1 MYDIAHSNITR
12 MDDMT
17 HVCGEKRMTTHRIG
31 AHILIF
37 DVGNNDEIY
46 VEYSRARIYGVGS

>member
-1 MYDIAHSNITR
+1 
-12 MDDMT
+12 MDDT
-17 HVCGEKRMTTHRIG
+17 TRVCGEKRMTTHRIG

-46 VEYSRARIYGVGS
+46 VGRGFMVLAVKRDVLFM